1 MITESDNRRFPPRL
15 YWQPIFYPV
24 LNEEYATMIARQWNT
39 KDPSSGN
46 VGYVLRFRVQTEA
59 IEKYPVQTV
68 GGSVC
73 QELWVPAE
81 ELESFNDAIVGEIE
95 VIAEHRP

>member
-46 VGYVLRFRVQTEA
+46 VGYVLRVRVQTEA